1 MTIDWNKLSSAAKSV
16 IQVAAPTVGTAFGGP
31 LGALAGNMLA
41 QTLGC
46 IGSNG
51 QADPKALDTVLT
63 SGDPATFLKLKQAE
77 QDFTARMAELG
88 IQEDQLT
95 VQDRSNA
102 RDLGTKDVWTPR
114 ALGSLIYLAFFVSAY
129 VVICKTTDFPQ
140 NISLLVGNIMGVF
153 GTLAVQVANYY
164 FGTSFGSQNK
174 DAMLFNSTPVK

>member
-1 MTIDWNKLSSAAKSV
+1 MTIDWNKLSNAAKSV
-16 IQVAAPTVGTAFGGP
+16 IQVAAPTVGMAFGGP
-31 LGALAGNMLA
+31 LGSLAGNMLA

-46 IGSNG
+46 IGTNG
-51 QADPKALDTVLT
+51 RADTKQVDALLT
-63 SGDPATFLKLKQAE
+63 AGNPETFLKLKQAE
-77 QDFTARMAELG
+77 NDFTARMAELG

-102 RDLGTKDVWTPR
+102 RDLGTKDMWTPR
-114 ALGSLIYLAFFVSAY
+114 TLGALIYLAFFISAY
-129 VVICKTTDFPQ
+129 IVICKTSDFPQ